1 VAMFP
6 RIVSRNWRL
15 KLAALG
21 LAVVLGA
28 LVRSEPTSQGNL
40 FTVPVQA
47 QVSDLNWILSG
58 EPDPPT
64 VQVRFRGPT
73 GDLIRLAR
81 EGATL
86 RLPLD
91 TVSSADTVVQLRRD
105 WVVVSTGSGLVVED
119 IAPANVRLSLQR
131 TVSRLLPLRITTTG
145 EISSGLA
152 LAAPLGLNPQVV
164 RVRGAAQRVRGLDSI
179 TLQPLDLSGVRESGI
194 FPVDMDTVGLG
205 DIIVT
210 PRSATIGVRVEPAID
225 RELMAVAVVPESG
238 EEGSLLY
245 DSLTILPA
253 SILVRLQGARTPVS
267 GVLPEEIEAVI
278 PWEALVGLEQE
289 QERTVPIRLRG
300 LPVMVRG
307 VAAVDSVTVRR
318 SAADARTGGT
328 PTR

>member
-1 VAMFP
+1 MFP